1 MTKRNQSRANRC
13 DRCGSSNW
21 QGVKI
26 AFNQSVR
33 RTTGGYES
41 VSRFGESIA
50 PPPKRSLFSGPLFSA
65 TGLSCGTLL
74 FLPAIRENDLSSA
87 FMPARIME
95 PFSFKFA
102 LLVGAVVF
110 FVQFAAAV
118 RYNAIYWP
126 AKHTEWSGG
135 RVCRSCGHR
144 FRPSGDTDGD
154 SGDNQ

>member
-87 FMPARIME
+87 FLPARTPIK
-95 PFSFKFA
+95 P
-102 LLVGAVVF
+102 G
-110 FVQFAAAV
+110 
-118 RYNAIYWP
+118 RWP
-126 AKHTEWSGG
+126 ATAARAGCSPPAVQWYGSANGAAPVGPWS
-135 RVCRSCGHR
+135 RHHHCRQ
-144 FRPSGDTDGD
+144 PEPALD
-154 SGDNQ
+154 